1 MFHTLT
7 QWHWLILSAILFIAE
22 VSISG
27 GFLLWIGISALVI
40 SAIVWIFPA
49 ISWGTQMMLFSII
62 AVATTFFWWA
72 YLRRYPIATDDPQ
85 LNRRSERYVGRTFV
99 LSEAIQNG
107 RGKIHVDDSTWTV
120 KGPDLPVGT
129 TVKIIRTEGVLLIAE
144 KAD

>member
-27 GFLLWIGISALVI
+27 GFLLWIGISALLL

-49 ISWGTQMMLFSII
+49 TSWGVQMMLFSVLAII
-62 AVATTFFWWA
+62 ATVLWWA
-72 YLRRYPIATDDPQ
+72 YLRRYPIATDDPK
-85 LNRRSERYVGRTFV
+85 LNRRNERYVGRTFV
-99 LSEAIQNG
+99 LIEAIENG

-129 TVKIIRTEGVLLIAE
+129 VVKIIRAEGVLLIAE
-144 KAD
+144 KAE